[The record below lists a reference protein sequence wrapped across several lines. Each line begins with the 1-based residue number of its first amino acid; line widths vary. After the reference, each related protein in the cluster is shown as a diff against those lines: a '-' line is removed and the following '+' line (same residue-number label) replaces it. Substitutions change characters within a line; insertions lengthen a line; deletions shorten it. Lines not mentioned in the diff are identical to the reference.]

1 MAKEKFEE
9 EKVEVEVETKEEEE
23 KGILDFIVDS
33 EESLKDITEC
43 TKRMTKATQEIG
55 KNMQQRT
62 AEVRKIAKSRV
73 PGAASRIHRIA
84 TASAKD
90 MIQYAKKLEEE
101 QPKYHNAWES
111 FDENTTGLVQTTRI
125 HTKED
130 KEAAVKF
137 RSSVDRLQS
146 AIGLALKGAQVCRE
160 AIASMR
166 GISRDVNRASKR
178 TAHIL
183 DLLISDLE
191 GADSYCTKVLTLIEE
206 KIKKEG

>member
-9 EKVEVEVETKEEEE
+9 EKVEVEVVTKEEEE
-23 KGILDFIVDS
+23 KGILDFVVDS
-33 EESLKDITEC
+33 EESLKDITKC

-62 AEVRKIAKSRV
+62 AEVQKIAKSIV
-73 PGAASRIHRIA
+73 PGTASRIHKLA
-84 TASAKD
+84 TAAAMD
-90 MIQYAKKLEEE
+90 MIKYAKKLEEE
-101 QPKYHNAWES
+101 QPKFHNAWDS

-137 RSSVDRLQS
+137 RSSVDGMRS
-146 AIGLALKGAQVCRE
+146 AIKLALKGVQGYRDTV
-160 AIASMR
+160 ASLR

-183 DLLISDLE
+183 GLLISDLE
-191 GADSYCTKVLTLIEE
+191 GADSYCTKVLTLLEE
-206 KIKKEG
+206 KIEKEG